1 MADTGFAVVPL
12 TGALIPGAAELERL
26 CFSSPWS
33 EQALALYLSD
43 AFAFAAVSPA
53 GPEPT
58 IIISYTFSHIHFVS
72 FLSETTITYFGI
84 DSHTLIVI
92 PALMESYA

>member
-1 MADTGFAVVPL
+1 MLLQLFCQFQSTDS
-12 TGALIPGAAELERL
+12 RH
-26 CFSSPWS
+26 SR
-33 EQALALYLSD
+33 
-43 AFAFAAVSPA
+43 
-53 GPEPT
+53 
-58 IIISYTFSHIHFVS
+58 IIIHLIRIHDLTALNKTTLQDNHLQPGTFPINPRRQPFSHIHFVS

>member
-1 MADTGFAVVPL
+1 MSLMGTYTGFL
-12 TGALIPGAAELERL
+12 RCGK
-26 CFSSPWS
+26 
-33 EQALALYLSD
+33 LSN
-43 AFAFAAVSPA
+43 
-53 GPEPT
+53 
-58 IIISYTFSHIHFVS
+58 IHFVS